1 MYRKHNISLN
11 GLRGVCV
18 ILKVFPK
25 IWEVDPYAISTNK
38 KVKYYYVKFFCVAS
52 LITISTLLGF

>member
-1 MYRKHNISLN
+1 MFRKHNISLN
-11 GLRGVCV
+11 GLWGVCV
-18 ILKVFPK
+18 IL
-25 IWEVDPYAISTNK
+25 WEVDPYAISTNK

>member
-1 MYRKHNISLN
+1 MFRKHNISLN
-11 GLRGVCV
+11 GLWGVCV

-25 IWEVDPYAISTNK
+25 ILEVDPYAISTNK
-38 KVKYYYVKFFCVAS
+38 KVKYYYVKFFCVAY